1 MQIRRNRIRGV
12 LALRAQAAAWLDDY
26 REHLRAK
33 GLGFTADDLR
43 VIAESHQALP
53 VPKGTVP
60 GAGPSMG
67 QKVGMLRTFVKALI
81 ASYPADGFAA
91 DDPRIA
97 PVGGVSLVQYAVAA
111 SAIGWSTDEAFIGR
125 VLTALGMTRDAW
137 QQAMDGWTPR
147 LLDDMPV
154 ATLYGQL
161 YAQAEPLPPASRLT
175 GSPNRGDATRRSRS

>member
-12 LALRAQAAAWLDDY
+12 LALRSQAAAWLDDY
-26 REHLRAK
+26 REHLSAQ
-33 GLGFTADDLR
+33 GLGFTADDLQA
-43 VIAESHQALP
+43 IAASHAALP
-53 VPKGTVP
+53 VPEGTVP
-60 GAGPSMG
+60 GAGPSLG
-67 QKVGMLRTFVKALI
+67 QKVGMFRTFFKAII
-81 ASYPADGFAA
+81 ASYPAEGFAA

-111 SAIGWSTDEAFIGR
+111 RAIGWSTDEAFIAR
-125 VLTALGMTRDAW
+125 VLAALGIPPGAW

-161 YAQAEPLPPASRLT
+161 YAQAEPLPQRPV
-175 GSPNRGDATRRSRS
+175 